1 MNWKDILKFNP
12 FKARQK
18 RKEEE
23 LQREK
28 DRQQRIAD
36 DQKRRRQ
43 RMNELSNM
51 TDEQFNQRMAEGDIS
66 EERKKKI
73 DDHFGIKQ

>member
-1 MNWKDILKFNP
+1 MSWQDILKFNP

-36 DQKRRRQ
+36 DQKRRQ
-43 RMNELSNM
+43 IYLVILCSWQHMQLCGKKELVWLVVIQ
-51 TDEQFNQRMAEGDIS
+51 E
-66 EERKKKI
+66 
-73 DDHFGIKQ
+73 